1 MEWTGKCPIRW
12 YDIRAILRSKIVT
25 ERRRSIRA
33 LDEGG
38 VGSLVVKYSDLRNT
52 KKMPRMSAVISWL
65 GALGRAVVNL
75 PVRPRGLID
84 LLPMSLKAFVAKS
97 VVIVILI

>member
-1 MEWTGKCPIRW
+1 MDWVGKCPIHW
-12 YDIRAILRSKIVT
+12 YNIRALLRSKIVT

-65 GALGRAVVNL
+65 EALGPL
-75 PVRPRGLID
+75 LIY
-84 LLPMSLKAFVAKS
+84 M
-97 VVIVILI
+97 